1 MLKSTDIMNGELGIV
16 EQKTGIQIQI
26 RSLQMRPMY

>member
-16 EQKTGIQIQI
+16 EQKTGFPPLLTSPYIIKNV
-26 RSLQMRPMY
+26 